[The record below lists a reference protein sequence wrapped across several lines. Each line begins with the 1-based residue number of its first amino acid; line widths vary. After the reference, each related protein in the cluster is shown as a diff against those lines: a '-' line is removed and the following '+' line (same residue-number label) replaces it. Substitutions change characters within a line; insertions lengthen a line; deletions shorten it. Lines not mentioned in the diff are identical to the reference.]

1 MVSVKKIMTKNPISV
16 EMTTTAREVAEIMK
30 SKKVGS
36 LLVLQ
41 GDKTVGII
49 TETDLVRRVLGEDR
63 IPYITPCSQV
73 MSAPVLTISPDASV
87 YEAQDMM
94 DKHHI
99 RHLLVV
105 DEEEAVLGLI
115 SIRDLI
121 HPTYV
126 GREDSWD
133 GGVTE

>member
-1 MVSVKKIMTKNPISV
+1 MVSVKKIMTRNPISV
-16 EMTTTAREVAEIMK
+16 EMNTTAREVADIMK

-36 LLVLQ
+36 LLVVQ

-49 TETDLVRRVLGEDR
+49 TETDLVRRVLGDDR

-73 MSAPVLTISPDASV
+73 MSAPVLTISPEASV

-105 DEEEAVLGLI
+105 DEEESVLGLI

>member
-1 MVSVKKIMTKNPISV
+1 MVSVKKIMTRNPISV
-16 EMTTTAREVAEIMK
+16 EMNTTAREVADIMK

-36 LLVLQ
+36 LLVVQ

-49 TETDLVRRVLGEDR
+49 TETDLVRRVLGDDR

-73 MSAPVLTISPDASV
+73 MSAPVLTISPEASV

-105 DEEEAVLGLI
+105 DEEESVLGLI

-126 GREDSWD
+126 GR
-133 GGVTE
+133 

>member
-1 MVSVKKIMTKNPISV
+1 MVSVKKIMTRNPISV
-16 EMTTTAREVAEIMK
+16 EMNTTAREVADIMK

-36 LLVLQ
+36 LLVVQ

-49 TETDLVRRVLGEDR
+49 TETDIVRRVIGEDR

-73 MSAPVLTISPDASV
+73 MSAPVLTISPEASV

-105 DEEEAVLGLI
+105 DEEESVLGLI

>member
-1 MVSVKKIMTKNPISV
+1 MVSVKKVMTKNPLLV
-16 EMTTTAREVAEIMK
+16 ETTTTVREVVEIMK
-30 SKKVGS
+30 TKKVGS
-36 LLVLQ
+36 LLVNQ

-49 TETDLVRRVLGEDR
+49 TETDIVRRVIGEDR
-63 IPYITPCSQV
+63 VPYVTAVSQV
-73 MSAPVLTISPDASV
+73 MSAPVLSIQEDASI
-87 YEAQDMM
+87 YDAQDMM

-99 RHLLVV
+99 RHLLVMR
-105 DEEEAVLGLI
+105 DEDVVGLI

-121 HPTYV
+121 HPAYV

>member
-1 MVSVKKIMTKNPISV
+1 MVTVKKIMTRNPISV
-16 EMTTTAREVAEIMK
+16 DMSTTAREVSEIMK

-36 LLVLQ
+36 LLVAQ
-41 GDKTVGII
+41 DDKTVGII

-63 IPYITPCSQV
+63 VPYITPVSQV

-87 YEAQDMM
+87 YDAQDMM

-105 DEEEAVLGLI
+105 DEDEGVLGLI

>member
-1 MVSVKKIMTKNPISV
+1 MN
-16 EMTTTAREVAEIMK
+16 TTAREVADIMK

-36 LLVLQ
+36 LLVVQ

-49 TETDLVRRVLGEDR
+49 TETDIVRRVIGEDR

-73 MSAPVLTISPDASV
+73 MSAPVLTISPEASV

-105 DEEEAVLGLI
+105 DEEESVLGLI